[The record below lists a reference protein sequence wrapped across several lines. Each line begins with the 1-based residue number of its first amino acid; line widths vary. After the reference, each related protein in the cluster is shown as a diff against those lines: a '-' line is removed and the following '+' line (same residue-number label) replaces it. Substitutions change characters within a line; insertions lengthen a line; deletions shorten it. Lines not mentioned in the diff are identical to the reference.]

1 MKLPQLRQLR
11 QRITLRC
18 RTSPLTLEETFGYI
32 AERLRIAGANG
43 EPIFSKEAIQTV
55 NLYSRGI
62 PRVVN
67 LLCEHALINAYV
79 DHLRP
84 VPAHLVEEVA
94 REFQL
99 DEIEPIATASTNG
112 AAAQS
117 LDTQALLQNLDEL
130 LGRLREANIVPS
142 AMRERKP

>member
-1 MKLPQLRQLR
+1 M
-11 QRITLRC
+11 
-18 RTSPLTLEETFGYI
+18 
-32 AERLRIAGANG
+32 
-43 EPIFSKEAIQTV
+43 
-55 NLYSRGI
+55 
-62 PRVVN
+62 N

-99 DEIEPIATASTNG
+99 DEIEPILAAHTTNG
-112 AAAQS
+112 NGQT

-142 AMRERKP
+142 STRERKP

>member
-1 MKLPQLRQLR
+1 MH
-11 QRITLRC
+11 
-18 RTSPLTLEETFGYI
+18 F
-32 AERLRIAGANG
+32 
-43 EPIFSKEAIQTV
+43 
-55 NLYSRGI
+55 YSRGI

-99 DEIEPIATASTNG
+99 DEIEPVVPAGHSNG
-112 AAAQS
+112 TKPAIDA
-117 LDTQALLQNLDEL
+117 QALLQNLDEL
-130 LGRLREANIVPS
+130 LGRLREANIMPIPV
-142 AMRERKP
+142 RERKP

>member
-1 MKLPQLRQLR
+1 LRQLR

-18 RTSPLTLEETFGYI
+18 RTAPLTLEETFGYI
-32 AERLRIAGANG
+32 AERLRIAGANS

-55 NLYSRGI
+55 HMYSRGI

-67 LLCEHALINAYV
+67 LLCEHSLINAYV

-84 VPAHLVEEVA
+84 VPALLVEEVA

-99 DEIEPIATASTNG
+99 DEIEPTTSAGSLPRATQLAD
-112 AAAQS
+112 A
-117 LDTQALLQNLDEL
+117 QALLQNLDEL
-130 LGRLREANIVPS
+130 LGRLRQSNVVLSPS
-142 AMRERKP
+142 RERKP

>member
-1 MKLPQLRQLR
+1 M
-11 QRITLRC
+11 
-18 RTSPLTLEETFGYI
+18 
-32 AERLRIAGANG
+32 AN
-43 EPIFSKEAIQTV
+43 PIFSKEAIQTV

-99 DEIEPIATASTNG
+99 DEIAPTAASGQLQRVAAELSMPKLCSKILTNC
-112 AAAQS
+112 
-117 LDTQALLQNLDEL
+117 
-130 LGRLREANIVPS
+130 
-142 AMRERKP
+142 

>member
-1 MKLPQLRQLR
+1 MRQLR

-55 NLYSRGI
+55 HLYSRGI

-84 VPAHLVEEVA
+84 VPAQLVEEVA

-99 DEIEPIATASTNG
+99 DEIEPIAPVDSSMAPQHNPPNPGPATES
-112 AAAQS
+112 
-117 LDTQALLQNLDEL
+117 
-130 LGRLREANIVPS
+130 GRIARTVAGSEHRAVNS
-142 AMRERKP
+142 KRERKP